1 EHLARHGVTRIVL
14 VPSLLHAL
22 LDAHPDLA
30 GRCPR
35 LRLVVTS
42 GEALP
47 PELARRFAAALPGA
61 TLLNL
66 YGSSEVAAD
75 STHHALGAAGAA
87 AEERVAIG
95 RPIWNTRVYVADAAM
110 QPLPAGAAGELYVAG
125 HGLARGYMGNPAAT
139 AERFVPDPFAPAPGE
154 RMYRTG
160 DRARW
165 TAGGELEYLG
175 RADRQVKVRGFR
187 IELGEVESALASHP
201 AVRGAAVVLREDA
214 GAERR
219 LVGYWTCAA
228 EEAPEAAALRA
239 HLRTMLPEYMV
250 PAALVRLDALPLTP
264 SGKLDRRALPAPEAG
279 AGAGYVAPRGAT
291 EEVLAGIWGEVLG
304 MERVG
309 AEDGFFELGGH
320 SLLATRVVSRVG
332 RLFGVA
338 LPLRAIFE
346 APTVRE
352 LAVRIEALRSAGT
365 SPAPPMERV
374 PRDARSALP
383 LSFAQQRLWVVDQLE
398 PGSAAYN
405 MPHALRLRG
414 ALDVAALRA
423 ALDALVNRHE
433 TLRTVFAEQGGAPVQ
448 VVHPPA
454 PVALVERDL
463 RELPEAEREAAAER
477 LAAGEAL
484 RPFDLGAG
492 PLLRCTL
499 LRLGDAEHVL
509 CFTLHH
515 IVSDGWSRGVLIREV
530 SALYGA
536 LSRGEEPRLPE
547 LPVQYADYAVWQREW
562 LRGDVLEAQIGF
574 WKERLAG
581 APPLLEIPTDRARL
595 PGQSPRAES
604 HPLMLPSALAGSL
617 RELSRREGATLFM
630 TLLAGWQ
637 TLLGRYAG
645 QEDVVVGS
653 PISGRNRHE
662 IEGLIGFFV
671 NTLALRADL
680 SGDPTW
686 TGLLGRVRAATLDAY
701 DHQELPF
708 ERLVDELS
716 AERSLA
722 HSPVFQTIFTLV
734 QAAGGDERLV
744 LGELALESF
753 GAGERVAKF
762 DLELVLTD
770 TGDGLGGMLVYRP
783 ALFDAAT
790 IERLAG
796 HLEAVLESMAAE
808 PGRHLSET
816 SQLRAGERA
825 QLLADSRTEPL
836 DLPAECVH
844 EMISAQA
851 ARTPGLVA
859 VADGARTL
867 SYAGLERRSN
877 RLAHRLRAL
886 GVGPEVRVGVCL
898 ERGVEM
904 VVAVLGV
911 LKAGGVYVPLD
922 PAYPAERLSYTL
934 ADSGAS
940 LLVSQGRLPETIS
953 AFRGEVLCLDAD
965 SASIEAEPAEAP
977 ASGADPRNA
986 AYVIYTSGSTGRPK
1000 GVVVEHASLA
1010 STLHAVRDTFGM
1022 AAGEVMP
1029 ALASYAFDI
1038 WAFEVFTPLLT
1049 GGEVRLLP
1057 RETVQDA
1064 ERLVQ
1069 ELTRVDA
1076 LHAVPVLMREVVA
1089 RVQAGPGTL
1098 PRIRSV
1104 FVGGDAVP
1112 PDLVEQMR
1120 RAFPAARLWVMY
1132 GPTEATIIGAA
1143 VRPDAGGAG
1152 GWKKVGRPLP
1162 GVGLYVCGAG
1172 GALLAAGMPGELWM
1186 GGGGVARGY
1195 LERPELT

>member
-47 PELARRFAAALPGA
+47 PELARRFAEALPGA

-75 STHHALGAAGAA
+75 STHHALGAGTAAG
-87 AEERVAIG
+87 EERVPIG

-139 AERFVPDPFAPAPGE
+139 AERFVPDPFAQAPGE

-175 RADRQVKVRGFR
+175 RADQQVKVRGFR
-187 IELGEVESALASHP
+187 IELGEVEAALRSHP
-201 AVRGAAVVLREDA
+201 AVREAAVTVRTDARGERRIVGYVAPEEEGAAPSS
-214 GAERR
+214 AE
-219 LVGYWTCAA
+219 
-228 EEAPEAAALRA
+228 LRA
-239 HLRTMLPEYMV
+239 HLAARLPEHMV
-250 PAALVRLDALPLTP
+250 PSALVALDRLPLTP
-264 SGKLDRRALPAPEAG
+264 SGKTDRRALPAPEWG
-279 AGAGYVAPRGAT
+279 AEGASAYRAPRTAT
-291 EEVLAGIWGEVLG
+291 EEVLAGIWAEMLG
-304 MERVG
+304 AERVG
-309 AEDGFFELGGH
+309 VEDNFFERGGH
-320 SLLATRVVSRVG
+320 SLLATQMVSRV
-332 RLFGVA
+332 RQALGVEV
-338 LPLRAIFE
+338 PLKTVFE
-346 APTVRE
+346 APTVAA
-352 LAVRIEALRSAGT
+352 LAGRVEALRSAGA
-365 SPAPPMERV
+365 SPAPPVVPV
-374 PRDARSALP
+374 PRRGPLP

-405 MPHALRLRG
+405 MPAALRLRG

-423 ALDALVNRHE
+423 SLDALTRRHE
-433 TLRTVFAEQGGAPVQ
+433 TLRTVFSEDGGAPVQ
-448 VVHPPA
+448 VVRPPA
-454 PVALVERDL
+454 PVALLELDL
-463 RELPEAEREAAAER
+463 RDLPEAEREAAAET
-477 LAAGEAL
+477 LAVEEAL

-499 LRLGDAEHVL
+499 LRLADEDHVL

-536 LSRGEEPRLPE
+536 FGRGEEPRLPE

-562 LRGDVLEAQIGF
+562 LRGDVLEAQIAF

-581 APPLLEIPTDRARL
+581 APPLLEIPTDRARAA
-595 PGQSPRAES
+595 GQSPRAES
-604 HPLMLPSALAGSL
+604 HQLTLSSGVSRPL
-617 RELSRREGATLFM
+617 RELSRRAGTTLFM

-637 TLLGRYAG
+637 ALLSRYAE

-662 IEGLIGFFV
+662 VEGLIGFFV
-671 NTLALRADL
+671 NTLALRADVG
-680 SGDPTW
+680 GDPTW
-686 TGLLGRVRAATLDAY
+686 AELLGRVRAATLGAY

-708 ERLVDELS
+708 ERLVDELGV
-716 AERSLA
+716 ERSLA

-734 QAAGGDERLV
+734 QAGDDERLV
-744 LGELALESF
+744 LGELELASF

-770 TGDGLGGMLVYRP
+770 TGDALGGVLVYRP

-790 IERLAG
+790 IERMAG
-796 HLEAVLESMAAE
+796 HLEAALASMAGE
-808 PGRHLSET
+808 PGRRLSE
-816 SQLRAGERA
+816 SSLLRAGERA
-825 QLLADSRTEPL
+825 QLLADSRAEPL
-836 DLPAECVH
+836 GLPLVCVH
-844 EMISAQA
+844 ELFSAQA
-851 ARTPGLVA
+851 GRTPGLTA
-859 VADGARTL
+859 VADGVRALT
-867 SYAGLERRSN
+867 YAELERRSN
-877 RLAHRLRAL
+877 QLGHRLRAL

-904 VVAVLGV
+904 MVGVLGV
-911 LKAGGVYVPLD
+911 LKAGGAYVPLD
-922 PAYPAERLSYTL
+922 PAYPAERLAYTL

-940 LLVSQGRLPETIS
+940 LLVSQGRLPETLS
-953 AFRGEVLCLDAD
+953 AFRGEVVRLDAD
-965 SASIEAEPAEAP
+965 REAIAAEPEGAP
-977 ASGADPRNA
+977 GSGADPRNA

-1010 STLHAVRDTFGM
+1010 STLLAARHAFGL

-1038 WAFEVFTPLLT
+1038 WGFEVFTSLLT

-1057 RETVQDA
+1057 RETVQ
-1064 ERLVQ
+1064 
-1069 ELTRVDA
+1069 
-1076 LHAVPVLMREVVA
+1076 
-1089 RVQAGPGTL
+1089 
-1098 PRIRSV
+1098 
-1104 FVGGDAVP
+1104 
-1112 PDLVEQMR
+1112 
-1120 RAFPAARLWVMY
+1120 
-1132 GPTEATIIGAA
+1132 
-1143 VRPDAGGAG
+1143 
-1152 GWKKVGRPLP
+1152 
-1162 GVGLYVCGAG
+1162 
-1172 GALLAAGMPGELWM
+1172 
-1186 GGGGVARGY
+1186 
-1195 LERPELT
+1195 